1 MKPIVVS
8 AQRGFIHHGAGEGG
22 RHRLGP
28 EGRGWVGIVLKAQT
42 NIYLRIFLFGQ
53 KEKTCYVCDAESMTH
68 VTHPG
73 DGGGGGDGDGDAESM
88 TPVTHPGVISSRYLD
103 THVNSHTFLPPL
115 TY

>member
-1 MKPIVVS
+1 MMASLKP
-8 AQRGFIHHGAGEGG
+8 
-22 RHRLGP
+22 
-28 EGRGWVGIVLKAQT
+28 QT

-53 KEKTCYVCDAESMTH
+53 REKTCYVCDAESMTH

-73 DGGGGGDGDGDAESM
+73 DDGGGGDGDGDAESM

-103 THVNSHTFLPPL
+103 THVKSHTFLPPL

>member
-1 MKPIVVS
+1 MWS
-8 AQRGFIHHGAGEGG
+8 RLREALFITVREREAATDWVQKGEGG
-22 RHRLGP
+22 
-28 EGRGWVGIVLKAQT
+28 WGIVLKAQT
-42 NIYLRIFLFGQ
+42 NTYLRIFLFGQ
-53 KEKTCYVCDAESMTH
+53 KEKTCYMCDAESMTH